1 MTVAQAVASML
12 ADVGIE
18 VVVRPSELA
27 TLLSDLRQG
36 SFDLTFLTVPDLSD
50 PWGLSFWFGSASI
63 PTSANPGAGGNRWR
77 FRSEAL
83 DAALDAGARS
93 IGTENR
99 APHYRQAQR
108 ILADELPVIPLWHAD
123 VVFVASRR
131 YQNLTPRGDG
141 QLDFLLGLT
150 RRQGMW

>member
-1 MTVAQAVASML
+1 MA
-12 ADVGIE
+12 
-18 VVVRPSELA
+18 
-27 TLLSDLRQG
+27 
-36 SFDLTFLTVPDLSD
+36 
-50 PWGLSFWFGSASI
+50 
-63 PTSANPGAGGNRWR
+63 SANDR
-77 FRSEAL
+77 EKAL